1 MQGNRPS
8 NLLIVTFTHCLKQNS
23 RTMKNIRLAAFLVVY
38 FLIPVYLL
46 AQTEPVDLE
55 MIYKIKQYEKSKS
68 QIEDISF
75 WMTDYLGPRLTGSQN
90 KARANEFV
98 KNKFEEFGLANAVID
113 PVRPF
118 DRGGW
123 DNKKTYV
130 AMTAPYYCSFAAT
143 PKAWTGSTKGLIKG
157 EVVLL
162 DFQTVEE
169 LEQYKGKLKGKIVL
183 MPSTDTYEPSF
194 EPMASRYTDEE
205 LKEITA
211 ETMSGRR
218 RYRNINF
225 EAWRR
230 ARELRRTAAKFLA
243 DEGVAVIVNSS
254 GEFNVPRS
262 NGADYK
268 AGENEPAP
276 EINLAVEAHGR
287 MQRLIQHGVPVEL
300 EVEIKNLF
308 SEGEFVSNVM
318 AEIPGT
324 DPVLKDEVVLIG
336 AHLDSWHG
344 GTGAADNASG
354 CIVMMEAMRI
364 LKETGV
370 EPRRTIRIALWG
382 GEEEGLHGSSGY
394 VEKYIRD
401 PETLDLKPGFDQ
413 FDVYFNMDNGSGR
426 YRGIFLQQNEMVR
439 PVFEAWLAPFENL
452 GCNTIAIR
460 NTGGTDHLSFD
471 PLGLPAFQFIQDEIE
486 YGRGYHTLM
495 DTYERLV
502 MDDLK
507 QNAMITAALVYL
519 AAQRDE
525 KMPRKPYEKPDPD
538 SQGRRRY

>member
-1 MQGNRPS
+1 MKKIHLS
-8 NLLIVTFTHCLKQNS
+8 AFLIVF
-23 RTMKNIRLAAFLVVY
+23 FLN
-38 FLIPVYLL
+38 PVFIL

-55 MIYKIKQYEKSKS
+55 MIYKIKQYEKSRS

-75 WMTDYLGPRLTGSQN
+75 WMTDYLGPRLTASQN

-98 KNKFEEFGLANAVID
+98 KNKFKEFGLSNTVID

-123 DNKKTYV
+123 DNERTYI
-130 AMTAPYYCSFAAT
+130 AMTNPYYCAFAAT

-162 DFQTVEE
+162 DFQSLED
-169 LEQYKGKLKGKIVL
+169 LEQYKGKLKGKIAL
-183 MPSTDTYEPSF
+183 MPATDTYEPTF

-205 LKEITA
+205 LKEITT
-211 ETMSGRR
+211 ETMAGRGR
-218 RYRNINF
+218 FRNIDF
-225 EAWRR
+225 EARR
-230 ARELRRTAAKFLA
+230 KARELRTAAAEFLA

-254 GEFNVPRS
+254 GEFNVPKS
-262 NGADYK
+262 DGANYK
-268 AGENEPAP
+268 AGEKEPIP

-287 MQRLIQHGVPVEL
+287 MQRLIKHGVPVEM
-300 EVEIKNLF
+300 EAEIKNVF
-308 SEGEFVSNVM
+308 SKSEFVSNVM

-324 DPVLKDEVVLIG
+324 DPELKDEVVLIG

-364 LKETGV
+364 LKETGIQ
-370 EPRRTIRIALWG
+370 PRRTIRIALWG
-382 GEEEGLHGSSGY
+382 GEEEGLHGSRGY

-426 YRGIFLQQNEMVR
+426 YRGIYLQQNEMVR
-439 PVFEAWLAPFENL
+439 PVFEAWLTPFENL
-452 GCNTIAIR
+452 GCNTITIR
-460 NTGGTDHLSFD
+460 NTRGTDHQSFD

-486 YGRGYHTLM
+486 YDRGYHTLM
-495 DTYERLV
+495 DTFERLV

-525 KMPRKPYEKPDPD
+525 KLPRKPYEKPDPN
-538 SQGRRRY
+538 RRGMRMF

>member
-1 MQGNRPS
+1 
-8 NLLIVTFTHCLKQNS
+8 
-23 RTMKNIRLAAFLVVY
+23 MKKKHLFAFLIMFV
-38 FLIPVYLL
+38 LLPVFVL

-55 MIYKIKQYEKSKS
+55 MIYKIKQYEKSRS
-68 QIEDISF
+68 QIEDITF
-75 WMTDYLGPRLTGSQN
+75 WMTDYLGPRLTASQN
-90 KARANEFV
+90 KARADKFV
-98 KNKFEEFGLANAVID
+98 KNKFEEFGLSNAVID

-123 DNKKTYV
+123 DNRKTYV
-130 AMTAPYYCSFAAT
+130 AMTAPYYSAFAAT
-143 PKAWTGSTKGLIKG
+143 PVAWTGSTKGLIKG

-162 DFQTVEE
+162 NFRSLED

-183 MPSTDTYEPSF
+183 MPATDSYEPSF

-205 LKEITA
+205 LEEIA
-211 ETMSGRR
+211 SESMAGRR
-218 RYRNINF
+218 RSSNIDYA
-225 EAWRR
+225 AWRK
-230 ARELRRTAAKFLA
+230 ARELRTATAELFV
-243 DEGVAVIVNSS
+243 DEGVALIVSSS

-262 NGADYK
+262 NGARYQ
-268 AGENEPAP
+268 AGDKEPVP

-287 MQRLIQHGVPVEL
+287 MQRLIQHDVPVEM
-300 EVEIKNLF
+300 EVEIKNVF
-308 SEGEFVSNVM
+308 SKSENVTNVM

-324 DPVLKDEVVLIG
+324 DPELKDEVVLIG

-364 LKETGV
+364 LRETGIQ
-370 EPRRTIRIALWG
+370 PRRTIRIALWG
-382 GEEEGLHGSSGY
+382 GEEQGFYGSKGY

-426 YRGIFLQQNEMVR
+426 YRGIYLQQNEMVR
-439 PVFEAWLAPFENL
+439 PIFEAWLTPFENL

-460 NTGGTDHLSFD
+460 NTRGTDHLSFD

-486 YGRGYHTLM
+486 YDRGYHTLM

-507 QNAMITAALVYL
+507 QNAMITAALVYF

-525 KMPRKPYEKPDPD
+525 KLPRKPYEKPDRTA
-538 SQGRRRY
+538 GE

>member
-1 MQGNRPS
+1 MKKIPLVAS
-8 NLLIVTFTHCLKQNS
+8 LIVFVLFP
-23 RTMKNIRLAAFLVVY
+23 A
-38 FLIPVYLL
+38 LIL
-46 AQTEPVDLE
+46 AQNEQVDLE
-55 MIYKIKQYEKSKS
+55 MIYRIKQYEKSKS
-68 QIEDISF
+68 GIEDISF
-75 WMTDYLGPRLTGSQN
+75 WMTDYLGPRLTASQN
-90 KARANEFV
+90 KARADEFV
-98 KNKFEEFGLANAVID
+98 KNKLEEFGLSNAVID

-130 AMTAPYYCSFAAT
+130 AMTAPYYCAYAAT

-162 DFQTVEE
+162 DFKSPED
-169 LEQYKGKLKGKIVL
+169 LEAYKGKLKGKIVL
-183 MPSTDTYEPSF
+183 MPATDTYEPSF

-205 LKEITA
+205 LKEITGESMA
-211 ETMSGRR
+211 GRR
-218 RYRNINF
+218 RYGNF
-225 EAWRR
+225 DFDAWRR
-230 ARELRRTAAKFLA
+230 ARELRAAAAAFLV
-243 DEGVAVIVNSS
+243 DEGAALIVNSS

-262 NGADYK
+262 NGANYK
-268 AGENEPAP
+268 AGEKEPIP

-287 MQRLIQHGVPVEL
+287 MQRLIEHDVPVEM
-300 EVEIKNLF
+300 EVEIKNVF
-308 SEGEFVSNVM
+308 SKSENVTNVM

-324 DPVLKDEVVLIG
+324 DPDLKDEVVLIG

-364 LKETGV
+364 LKEIGV
-370 EPRRTIRIALWG
+370 QPRRTVRIALWG
-382 GEEEGLHGSSGY
+382 GEEEGLYGSRGY

-401 PETLDLKPGFDQ
+401 PETLELKPGFDQ
-413 FDVYFNMDNGSGR
+413 FDVYLNMDNGSGR
-426 YRGIFLQQNEMVR
+426 YRGIYLQQNEMVR
-439 PVFEAWLAPFENL
+439 PVFDAWLAPFENL

-460 NTGGTDHLSFD
+460 NTGGTDHQSFD

-507 QNAMITAALVYL
+507 QNAMITAALVYF

-525 KMPRKPYEKPDPD
+525 KLPRKPYEKPDPD
-538 SQGRRRY
+538 RRGRF

>member
-1 MQGNRPS
+1 MKKNPLS
-8 NLLIVTFTHCLKQNS
+8 TLLIV
-23 RTMKNIRLAAFLVVY
+23 FLLY
-38 FLIPVYLL
+38 PVFVL

-55 MIYKIKQYEKSKS
+55 MIYRIKQYEKSNS
-68 QIEDISF
+68 QIEDITF
-75 WMTDYLGPRLTGSQN
+75 WMTDYLGPRLTASEN

-98 KNKFEEFGLANAVID
+98 KNKLEEFGLSNAMID

-123 DNKKTYV
+123 DNTKTYV
-130 AMTAPYYCSFAAT
+130 AMTAPYYCAFSAT

-162 DFQTVEE
+162 DFQS
-169 LEQYKGKLKGKIVL
+169 LEDLDQYKGKLKGKIVL

-194 EPMASRYTDEE
+194 EPLASRYTDEE
-205 LKEITA
+205 LRAITSESMA
-211 ETMSGRR
+211 GRR
-218 RYRNINF
+218 RYGNF
-225 EAWRR
+225 DYAAWRR
-230 ARELRRTAAKFLA
+230 ARELRRAASDFLV
-243 DEGVAVIVNSS
+243 DEGAAIIVNSS

-262 NGADYK
+262 NGANYS
-268 AGENEPAP
+268 AGDKEPIP

-287 MQRLIQHGVPVEL
+287 MQRLIEHGVPVEMEL
-300 EVEIKNLF
+300 EIKNVF
-308 SEGEFVSNVM
+308 SKGEFVNNVM

-324 DPVLKDEVVLIG
+324 DPELKDEVVLIG

-364 LKETGV
+364 LKESGIQ
-370 EPRRTIRIALWG
+370 PRRTIRIALWG
-382 GEEEGLHGSSGY
+382 GEEEGLYGSRGY

-401 PETLDLKPGFDQ
+401 PETMDLKPGFDQ

-426 YRGIFLQQNEMVR
+426 YRGIYLQQNEMVR

-452 GCNTIAIR
+452 ECNTIAIR
-460 NTGGTDHLSFD
+460 NTGGTDHQAFD

-525 KMPRKPYEKPDPD
+525 KLPRKPYVEPDPD
-538 SQGRRRY
+538 RQGRGM

>member
-1 MQGNRPS
+1 
-8 NLLIVTFTHCLKQNS
+8 
-23 RTMKNIRLAAFLVVY
+23 MKKMHFSAFLMM
-38 FLIPVYLL
+38 FLLVPVFVL

-55 MIYKIKQYEKSKS
+55 MIYKIKQFEKSRS

-75 WMTDYLGPRLTGSQN
+75 WMTDFLGPRLTASQN
-90 KARANEFV
+90 KARADEFV
-98 KNKFEEFGLANAVID
+98 KNKFEEFGLSNAVVD
-113 PVRPF
+113 PVREF

-123 DNKKTYV
+123 DNNKTYV
-130 AMTAPYYCSFAAT
+130 AMTAPYYCAFAAT

-162 DFQTVEE
+162 GYQSLED

-183 MPSTDTYEPSF
+183 LPATGTYEPSF

-205 LKEITA
+205 LKEITSESMA
-211 ETMSGRR
+211 GRR
-218 RYRNINF
+218 RYGNF
-225 EAWRR
+225 DYEAWRR
-230 ARELRRTAAKFLA
+230 ARELRRAAADFLV
-243 DEGVAVIVNSS
+243 DEGVAVIINSS

-262 NGADYK
+262 DGANYK
-268 AGENEPAP
+268 AGEEEPVP
-276 EINLAVEAHGR
+276 EINLAMEAHGR
-287 MQRLIQHGVPVEL
+287 MQRLIEHGVSVEM
-300 EVEIKNLF
+300 EVEINNVF
-308 SEGEFVSNVM
+308 SKSEFVTNVM

-324 DPVLKDEVVLIG
+324 DPELKDEVVLIG

-364 LKETGV
+364 LKEIGV
-370 EPRRTIRIALWG
+370 QPRRTIRIALWG
-382 GEEEGLHGSSGY
+382 GEEQGLHGSRGY

-426 YRGIFLQQNEMVR
+426 YRGIYLQQNEMVR
-439 PVFEAWLAPFENL
+439 PVFEAWLTPFENL

-460 NTGGTDHLSFD
+460 NTGGTDHQSFD

-525 KMPRKPYEKPDPD
+525 KLPRKPYEKPDPD
-538 SQGRRRY
+538 SQGRRMY